1 MKQKVIFFDA
11 DGTIVDGDY
20 MSPDTK
26 QVLMQLATKGNILVL
41 STGRA
46 SHYQV
51 GFIAAVT
58 LSAVLMAKG
67 IKDMTLLTIIATV
80 GSYNSFRRILDSPTT
95 SHILSIDS
103 AVIGFVLAGELYR

>member
-26 QVLMQLATKGNILVL
+26 QTLIQLAEKGHILVL

-46 SHYQV
+46 AHQF
-51 GFIAAVT
+51 GQALKQMEFE
-58 LSAVLMAKG
+58 
-67 IKDMTLLTIIATV
+67 
-80 GSYNSFRRILDSPTT
+80 N
-95 SHILSIDS
+95 
-103 AVIGFVLAGELYR
+103 VISSG